1 MLLPFL
7 RTEHVHRHH
16 CPVEGALN
24 LLGILWPLVWC
35 YLQEEIQVF
44 LFTCDRSCR
53 VEHVECHVTE
63 IGDEMDVALSPATPA
78 VFTERFLFGEL
89 EQQMFEV
96 VHSVGVARVT
106 RACALLQVRVVPGPN
121 TILSLTSQ

>member
-1 MLLPFL
+1 M
-7 RTEHVHRHH
+7 REREDTSDMYV
-16 CPVEGALN
+16 
-24 LLGILWPLVWC
+24 
-35 YLQEEIQVF
+35 
-44 LFTCDRSCR
+44 R